1 MAELDSQDWYQQ
13 YGLSI
18 SDLSLQPPISQEDMD
33 RYLGLLPED
42 LSAERRELIRF
53 ALESVGRV
61 PYYWGGKASS
71 PGYTGNLFGAL
82 VEPDPKGRIKKGLDC
97 SGWVSWVYWSVT
109 GERLAADST
118 AGLIHCGSPVAR
130 SQLQPGDIIIRTGDE
145 AHVIMFLAW
154 EENGRILCIHESSGA
169 ANNVTVSSLDANWEH
184 YRKLL
189 E

>member
-1 MAELDSQDWYQQ
+1 M
-13 YGLSI
+13 
-18 SDLSLQPPISQEDMD
+18 
-33 RYLGLLPED
+33 
-42 LSAERRELIRF
+42 
-53 ALESVGRV
+53 GRKGV
-61 PYYWGGKASS
+61 I

-109 GERLAADST
+109 GERLAAKST

-130 SQLQPGDIIIRTGDE
+130 SQLKPGDIIIRTGDE

>member
-1 MAELDSQDWYQQ
+1 
-13 YGLSI
+13 
-18 SDLSLQPPISQEDMD
+18 MD

-109 GERLAADST
+109 GERLAAKST